1 MQLLG
6 KKIIKLQ
13 DAKFK
18 IHNNKNN
25 ETSIFID
32 KDLASKINLI
42 DGFDSTFIINEENLL
57 RALSFLF
64 QFKKQ
69 LYKKEKT
76 ELDQNWFSK
85 EYDLIKKHFITDN
98 KYTCN
103 VNVSKGRFYLKS
115 LTQSS
120 GFNIRNILI
129 GDHCEFEF
137 TSDNQDF
144 FLKINYSEEKI
155 EDTKANEDATTEI
168 QKPIVEHKSLREFSF
183 LAFKYL
189 NNEFDDEFIASRIE
203 KFKTKIGVFQHIGYK
218 IPEYFNSIR
227 VFGAFEN
234 EDEFNKL
241 TNSKEKKRY
250 NEENLN
256 ILGES
261 NIYLTTEIEYP
272 KGKNLYFGDYKRFIE
287 DYSNKKYSI
296 KKEEEIYVL
305 YELTVSDFNYKQEI
319 YFGSP
324 GTGKSR
330 LIKQEYGN
338 DWPRITFHPELDY
351 QGFVGAYKP
360 TMKPISDTNPKEEIT
375 YEYMPEAF
383 IKAYCE
389 AWKNNKPY
397 YLIIEEINRGNCAQ
411 IFGDIFQLL
420 DRDDKGYS
428 EYPIECSP
436 DIQKFLAKEFDKGF
450 DRKAEYEEVSCSTD
464 FSRMALPNNLS
475 LLATMN
481 TSDQSLFP
489 MDSAFKRRWDWQ
501 YVPIDYNDAKT
512 NLTINVGEGYNWGDF
527 ILSVNKQVKEHT
539 QSEDK
544 QLGNRF
550 VSPRN
555 DIITPEQFVSK
566 VLFYLWAEI
575 YKDEQDTGNTIFKN
589 SEDDSEILFG
599 DLFEFDGKINESI
612 LISFLNHILPKEQT
626 RTVTEQEAD
635 ITGDQSDN

>member
-1 MQLLG
+1 MELLG

-115 LTQSS
+115 LTQESDL
-120 GFNIRNILI
+120 NIRNILI
-129 GDHCEFEF
+129 ENHFELE
-137 TSDNQDF
+137 
-144 FLKINYSEEKI
+144 FLKEDNEIFLNLNYCENELSE
-155 EDTKANEDATTEI
+155 TSQEI
-168 QKPIVEHKSLREFSF
+168 TDVQKPVLSDRKLTVFSLSTIIFLIKEFG
-183 LAFKYL
+183 
-189 NNEFDDEFIASRIE
+189 DVFIKAEVE
-203 KFKTKIGVFQHIGYK
+203 KFNTKVGQFKHVGYK
-218 IPEYFNSIR
+218 LPKYFNSGR

-234 EDEFNKL
+234 DNAFKKL
-241 TNSKEKKRY
+241 FISKERTRY
-250 NEENLN
+250 HSINLD
-256 ILGES
+256 ILDES
-261 NIYLTTEIEYP
+261 NIYFSTEIEYN
-272 KGKNLYFGDYKRFIE
+272 KAAKSNNLFFGDFKTFIE
-287 DYSNKKYSI
+287 DYSKGKYSI
-296 KKEEEIYVL
+296 RKEKDT
-305 YELTVSDFNYKQEI
+305 YELIEI
-319 YFGSP
+319 NPSFKSTCEQKIFYGSP

-330 LIKQEYGN
+330 LIKNKIGN
-338 DWPRITFHPELDY
+338 NWPRITFHPELDY

-360 TMKPISDTNPKEEIT
+360 SMRPISDVESKEEIS
-375 YEYMPEAF
+375 YEYVPEAF
-383 IKAYCE
+383 IKAYCK
-389 AWKNNKPY
+389 AWKSKEPY

-420 DRDDKGYS
+420 DRGDEGYS
-428 EYPIECSP
+428 EYPIQCSP
-436 DIQKFLAKEFDKGF
+436 DIQRFLRKEFENDF
-450 DRKAEYEEVSCSTD
+450 DRKDEYKRIAGSED
-464 FSRMALPNNLS
+464 FSRMALPNNLN

-501 YVPIDYNDAKT
+501 YVPIEYDDAT

-527 ILSVNKQVKEHT
+527 ISSVNKQVKEHT

-555 DIITPEQFVSK
+555 GIITPEQFVSK
-566 VLFYLWAEI
+566 VLFYLWTEI
-575 YKDEQDTGNTIFKN
+575 YKDEQGTGNTIFIN

-599 DLFEFDGKINESI
+599 DFFECDGKINESI
-612 LISFLNHILPKEQT
+612 LMSFLNYTLPKEQT
-626 RTVTEQEAD
+626 RTVTEQEAE

>member
-18 IHNNKNN
+18 IRNNKNN
-25 ETSIFID
+25 ETSIFIE

-42 DGFDSTFIINEENLL
+42 DGSKITFTLNEDNIL

-85 EYDLIKKHFITDN
+85 EYNIIKKHFINDN
-98 KYTCN
+98 KYTCK

-129 GDHCEFEF
+129 EDHYEFDF
-137 TSDNQDF
+137 TRDNKYF

-155 EDTKANEDATTEI
+155 EYTKANDDTTMEV
-168 QKPIVEHKSLREFSF
+168 QKPIVQHKSLREFSF
-183 LAFKYL
+183 LAFKYV
-189 NNEFDDEFIASRIE
+189 NNEFGDKFLTTRIE
-203 KFKTKIGVFQHIGYK
+203 KFKTKIGVFHHTGYK

-241 TNSKEKKRY
+241 TNSKERKRY
-250 NEENLN
+250 NKENLN

-272 KGKNLYFGDYKRFIE
+272 KGKNLFFGDYKRFIE

-296 KKEEEIYVL
+296 KKVDEIYVL
-305 YELTVSDFNYKQEI
+305 HKLIVSEFNYKQEI

-338 DWPRITFHPELDY
+338 GWPRITFHPELDY

-360 TMKPISDTNPKEEIT
+360 TMKPISDTSLKEEIT
-375 YEYMPEAF
+375 YEFVPEAF
-383 IKAYCE
+383 IKAYCK
-389 AWKNNKPY
+389 AWKSNKPY

-436 DIQKFLAKEFDKGF
+436 EIQKFLAREFNKNF
-450 DRKAEYEEVSCSTD
+450 DRKAEYEVVSSSID

-475 LLATMN
+475 ILATMN

-501 YVPIDYNDAKT
+501 YVPIEYDDART
-512 NLTINVGEGYNWGDF
+512 NLLINIGEGYNWGDF
-527 ILSVNKQVKEHT
+527 ISNVNKQIKEHT

-550 VSPRN
+550 VSPKN
-555 DIITPEQFVSK
+555 GIIKPKQFVSK
-566 VLFYLWAEI
+566 VLFYLWTEI
-575 YKDEQDTGNTIFKN
+575 YKDEQGTGNTIFIN
-589 SEDDSEILFG
+589 SVDDSEILFG
-599 DLFEFDGKINESI
+599 DFFYFDGKINESI

-626 RTVTEQEAD
+626 RTVTEQESD
-635 ITGDQSDN
+635 VTEDQSDN

>member
-1 MQLLG
+1 MELLG

-25 ETSIFID
+25 EASIFID

-42 DGFDSTFIINEENLL
+42 DGSDSTFIINEENLL

-85 EYDLIKKHFITDN
+85 EYDLIKKHFTTDN

-155 EDTKANEDATTEI
+155 EDTKANEDEITEV
-168 QKPIVEHKSLREFSF
+168 QKPIVKHDSLREFSF

-189 NNEFDDEFIASRIE
+189 NNEFGDEFIASRIE

-241 TNSKEKKRY
+241 TNSKERKRY
-250 NEENLN
+250 NKENLN

-305 YELTVSDFNYKQEI
+305 YELIVTDFNYKQEI

-360 TMKPISDTNPKEEIT
+360 TMKLISDTNPKEEIT

-383 IKAYCE
+383 IKAYCK
-389 AWKNNKPY
+389 AWKSNKPY

-501 YVPIDYNDAKT
+501 YVPIDYNDATT

-527 ILSVNKQVKEHT
+527 ILIVNKQVKEHT

-555 DIITPEQFVSK
+555 GIITPEQFVSK
-566 VLFYLWAEI
+566 VLFYLWTEI

-599 DLFEFDGKINESI
+599 DFFEFDGKINESI
-612 LISFLNHILPKEQT
+612 LMSFLNHMLPREQT

>member
-6 KKIIKLQ
+6 KKIIKLK

-42 DGFDSTFIINEENLL
+42 DGSDSTFIINEENLL

-85 EYDLIKKHFITDN
+85 EYDLIKKHFTSDN

-155 EDTKANEDATTEI
+155 EDTKANEDATTDV
-168 QKPIVEHKSLREFSF
+168 QKPIVKHKSLREFAF

-189 NNEFDDEFIASRIE
+189 NNEFKDNFLIANVEFKKRKHGSEDIFGVLA
-203 KFKTKIGVFQHIGYK
+203 TKYFQGHKLFGVFDSPQTK
-218 IPEYFNSIR
+218 AKLKTASSLRFNPE
-227 VFGAFEN
+227 
-234 EDEFNKL
+234 DLK
-241 TNSKEKKRY
+241 
-250 NEENLN
+250 
-256 ILGES
+256 ILGKE
-261 NIYLTTEIEYP
+261 NIYFSSQWSYP
-272 KGKNLYFGDYKRFIE
+272 DSSDSPTYKGLVEFVH
-287 DYSNKKYSI
+287 DYSGGKYSI
-296 KKEEEIYVL
+296 EKEEDIYVL
-305 YELTVSDFNYKQEI
+305 YELNVSDFNYKQEI

-375 YEYMPEAF
+375 YEYVPEAF
-383 IKAYCE
+383 IKAYCK
-389 AWKNNKPY
+389 AWKSNKPY

-420 DRDDKGYS
+420 DRDDKKGYS
-428 EYPIECSP
+428 EYPIECPP
-436 DIQKFLAKEFDKGF
+436 DIQKFLAKEFGKSF

-464 FSRMALPNNLS
+464 FSRMVLPNNLS

-501 YVPIDYNDAKT
+501 YVPIDYDDAT

-550 VSPRN
+550 VSPR
-555 DIITPEQFVSK
+555 DRIITPEQFVSK
-566 VLFYLWAEI
+566 VLFYLWTEI

-599 DLFEFDGKINESI
+599 DFFEFDGKINESI
-612 LISFLNHILPKEQT
+612 LMSFLNHIIPKKQT
-626 RTVTEQEAD
+626 RTVTEQKAD

>member
-1 MQLLG
+1 MELLG

-42 DGFDSTFIINEENLL
+42 DGSDSTFIINEENLL

-64 QFKKQ
+64 QFNKQ

-85 EYDLIKKHFITDN
+85 EYDLIKKHFTTDN

-103 VNVSKGRFYLKS
+103 VNVSKGRFYLNS

-155 EDTKANEDATTEI
+155 EDTKANEDATTEV
-168 QKPIVEHKSLREFSF
+168 QKPIVKHNSLREFSF

-189 NNEFDDEFIASRIE
+189 NNEFGDEFIASRIE

-241 TNSKEKKRY
+241 TNSKERKRY

-305 YELTVSDFNYKQEI
+305 YELIVSDFNYKQEI

-338 DWPRITFHPELDY
+338 GWPRITFHPELDY

-360 TMKPISDTNPKEEIT
+360 TMKPISDANPKEEIT

-383 IKAYCE
+383 IKAYCK
-389 AWKNNKPY
+389 AWKSNKPY

-501 YVPIDYNDAKT
+501 YVPIDYNDATT

-527 ILSVNKQVKEHT
+527 ILIVNKQVKEHT

-555 DIITPEQFVSK
+555 GIITPEQFVSK
-566 VLFYLWAEI
+566 VLFYLWTEI

-599 DLFEFDGKINESI
+599 DFFEFDGKINESI
-612 LISFLNHILPKEQT
+612 LMSFLNHMLPREQT

>member
-137 TSDNQDF
+137 TSDNQKKI
-144 FLKINYSEEKI
+144 LKINYSEEKI

-501 YVPIDYNDAKT
+501 YVPIDYNDAKI
-512 NLTINVGEGYNWGDF
+512 LTINVGKGYNWGNF

>member
-42 DGFDSTFIINEENLL
+42 DGSDSTFIINEENLL

-64 QFKKQ
+64 QIKKQ

-85 EYDLIKKHFITDN
+85 EYDLIKKHFTTDN

-218 IPEYFNSIR
+218 IPKYFNSIR

-241 TNSKEKKRY
+241 TNSKERKRY

-338 DWPRITFHPELDY
+338 GWPRITFHPELDY

-360 TMKPISDTNPKEEIT
+360 TMKPVSDTNPKEEIT

-383 IKAYCE
+383 IKAYCK
-389 AWKNNKPY
+389 AWKSNKPY

-555 DIITPEQFVSK
+555 GIITPEQFVSK
-566 VLFYLWAEI
+566 VLFYLWTEI

-599 DLFEFDGKINESI
+599 DFFEFDGKINESI
-612 LISFLNHILPKEQT
+612 LMSFLNHILPKEQT

>member
-137 TSDNQDF
+137 TSDNQKKI
-144 FLKINYSEEKI
+144 LKINYSEEKI

-305 YELTVSDFNYKQEI
+305 YELIVSDFNYKQEI

-501 YVPIDYNDAKT
+501 YVPIDYNDAKI
-512 NLTINVGEGYNWGDF
+512 LTINVGKGYNWGNF

>member
-42 DGFDSTFIINEENLL
+42 DGSDSTFIINEENLL

-137 TSDNQDF
+137 TSDNQKKI
-144 FLKINYSEEKI
+144 LKINYSEEKI

-305 YELTVSDFNYKQEI
+305 YELIVSDFNYKQEI

-338 DWPRITFHPELDY
+338 GWPRITFHPELDY

-360 TMKPISDTNPKEEIT
+360 TMKPVSDTNPKEEIT

-501 YVPIDYNDAKT
+501 YVPIDYNDAKI
-512 NLTINVGEGYNWGDF
+512 LTINVGKGYNWGNF

>member
-1 MQLLG
+1 MELLG

-18 IHNNKNN
+18 IHENKNN
-25 ETSIFID
+25 ESSIFIE
-32 KDLASKINLI
+32 KKLVSKINLI
-42 DGFDSTFIINEENLL
+42 DGSDSTFIINEENLL
-57 RALSFLF
+57 RALSFVF

-69 LYKKEKT
+69 LFQKKKIK
-76 ELDQNWFSK
+76 LDEAWFSK
-85 EYDLIKKHFITDN
+85 EYDLIKKHFTTDN

-129 GDHCEFEF
+129 GDHCELEF
-137 TSDNQDF
+137 TSDNHDL

-155 EDTKANEDATTEI
+155 IDTKANEDATTEI
-168 QKPIVEHKSLREFSF
+168 HEPIIKHKSLRGFSL

-189 NNEFDDEFIASRIE
+189 NNEFGDEFIASRIE

-218 IPEYFNSIR
+218 IPEYFNTIR

-241 TNSKEKKRY
+241 TNSKERKRY

-272 KGKNLYFGDYKRFIE
+272 RGKNLYFGDYKRFIE

-305 YELTVSDFNYKQEI
+305 YELIVSDFNYKQEI

-338 DWPRITFHPELDY
+338 GWPRITFHPELDY

-360 TMKPISDTNPKEEIT
+360 TMKPISDLESKEEIT
-375 YEYMPEAF
+375 YEYVPEAF
-383 IKAYCE
+383 IKAYCK
-389 AWKNNKPY
+389 AWKSKEPY

-420 DRDDKGYS
+420 DRDPKGYS
-428 EYPIECSP
+428 EYPIQCSP
-436 DIQKFLAKEFDKGF
+436 DIQRFLRKEFENDF
-450 DRKAEYEEVSCSTD
+450 DRKNEYERVAGSED

-501 YVPIDYNDAKT
+501 YVPIEYDDART

-527 ILSVNKQVKEHT
+527 ISSVNKQVKEHT

-555 DIITPEQFVSK
+555 GIIAPEQFVSK
-566 VLFYLWAEI
+566 VLFYLWTEI
-575 YKDEQDTGNTIFKN
+575 YKNEQGTGNTIFIN

-599 DLFEFDGKINESI
+599 DFFECDGKINESI
-612 LISFLNHILPKEQT
+612 LMSFLNHILSKQQT

-635 ITGDQSDN
+635 ISGDQSDN

>member
-1 MQLLG
+1 MELIE
-6 KKIIKLQ
+6 KKTIKLQ

-18 IHNNKNN
+18 ICENKNN
-25 ETSIFID
+25 ESSIFIE
-32 KDLASKINLI
+32 KDLVSKINLI
-42 DGFDSTFIINEENLL
+42 DGSDSTFIINEENLL
-57 RALSFLF
+57 RALSFVF

-69 LYKKEKT
+69 LFQKKKI
-76 ELDQNWFSK
+76 ELDQAWFSK
-85 EYDLIKKHFITDN
+85 EYDLIKNHFATDN

-137 TSDNQDF
+137 SSDNQEI

-155 EDTKANEDATTEI
+155 EDTKANEDATTKVQE
-168 QKPIVEHKSLREFSF
+168 PIVKHKSLREFSF

-189 NNEFDDEFIASRIE
+189 NNEFGDEFIANRIE
-203 KFKTKIGVFQHIGYK
+203 KFKTKIGAFQHIGYK
-218 IPEYFNSIR
+218 IPEYFSSIR

-234 EDEFNKL
+234 EDEFIKL
-241 TNSKEKKRY
+241 TNSKERKRY

-287 DYSNKKYSI
+287 DYSYKKYSI
-296 KKEEEIYVL
+296 KKEEDIYVL
-305 YELTVSDFNYKQEI
+305 YELNVSGFNYKQEI

-338 DWPRITFHPELDY
+338 GWPRITFHPELDY

-360 TMKPISDTNPKEEIT
+360 TMKPISDTGPKEEIT
-375 YEYMPEAF
+375 YEYVPEAF
-383 IKAYCE
+383 IKAYCK
-389 AWKNNKPY
+389 AWKSNKPY

-420 DRDDKGYS
+420 DRDEEGYS

-436 DIQKFLAKEFDKGF
+436 DIQKFLRKELDTDF
-450 DRKAEYEEVSCSTD
+450 DRKAEYEKVSCSTD
-464 FSRMALPNNLS
+464 FSRMALPNNLN

-501 YVPIDYNDAKT
+501 YVPVDYNDAKT

-527 ILSVNKQVKEHT
+527 ILKVNIQVREHT

-550 VSPRN
+550 LSPR
-555 DIITPEQFVSK
+555 DGKISPEQFVSK
-566 VLFYLWAEI
+566 VLFYLWTEI
-575 YKDEQDTGNTIFKN
+575 YKDEQGTGNTIFIDSANESELTFGEFFSSDGKVKN
-589 SEDDSEILFG
+589 EVLILFLEEICPNQEKNK
-599 DLFEFDGKINESI
+599 DVIVATANSMEESE
-612 LISFLNHILPKEQT
+612 N
-626 RTVTEQEAD
+626 
-635 ITGDQSDN
+635 